1 MGGCGGLGGWL
12 WGFGWVVLEGCW
24 VNSFGSFGPVVL
36 EGCLVGELRGVI
48 K

>member
-1 MGGCGGLGGWL
+1 M
-12 WGFGWVVLEGCW
+12 VLEGCW